1 MPRLPA
7 PEDYGTSI
15 PRPTRGFVDLPNVQP
30 DLYTGKVMAG
40 IGVMMEQEAEKID
53 DALAQDALNQLQD
66 QQLDLTYGDNGFTKL
81 QGTQVTDRP
90 VVQEYSDK
98 MRITTEGLAAKINSP
113 RVKQKFQL
121 AAADVTRGFKQKLA
135 FHTTAQVEK
144 IKEQAFFGGA
154 ATAQRMAGEGDL
166 DGAVKHMAPLLAAAV
181 AEKGLT
187 GDAAAMFARETMGAV
202 YAANI
207 SKLLD
212 SDRPLEAKAVLE
224 ANKGLMTDKQV
235 AGFSKQIK
243 SDVAWV
249 RGDDMV
255 RTMLA
260 EGKTTAEVE
269 AAVSAEAKKTGD
281 KSFYDSAYH
290 TLGNITAVRTKTYA
304 ENADKAQDEINRG
317 KPWGRVREKYLDSMD
332 PSVVAAFDQRAKA
345 LAKEGSVKTDFEA
358 YYELSMMPPEKL
370 KGVDLRTYS
379 AKLGLQ
385 DLKHFAD
392 KQSKEEKDTP
402 DAVKLPAQLRTAH
415 GEMGLGT
422 GADARKKKGMF
433 NSYVE
438 GVIIAEE
445 AATGK
450 KLNDDAREKVIKK
463 AMIKKDG
470 GWFGSDTAFYE
481 VAGKPEKLPEFIAK
495 VEDPAQAVL
504 LIPKDVRA
512 GIEAGF
518 RKRGVAAPAAA
529 DIVAI
534 YKKRFGL

>member
-7 PEDYGTSI
+7 PEDYGVSV
-15 PRPTRGFVDLPNVQP
+15 PRASRGVTEITPAQRRP
-30 DLYTGKVMAG
+30 DLLTGKVLG
-40 IGVMMEQEAEKID
+40 DIGLMMEQEAEKID

-66 QQLDLTYGDNGFTKL
+66 QQLDLTYGEQGFTKL
-81 QGTQVTDRP
+81 EGTQVTDRP

-98 MRITTEGLAAKINSP
+98 MRITTEGLAAKISSP

-121 AAADVTRGFKQKLA
+121 AAADVNRGFKQKLA
-135 FHTTAQVEK
+135 IHTTGQVEK

-166 DGAVKHMAPLLAAAV
+166 EGAVAYMAPLIGAAV
-181 AEKGLT
+181 AERGLT
-187 GDAAAMFARETMGAV
+187 GDAATAFARETMGAV
-202 YAANI
+202 YSANI
-207 SKLLD
+207 SKLLE
-212 SDRPLEAKAVLE
+212 SDQPLEAKAILE

-317 KPWGRVREKYLDSMD
+317 KPWSRLREKYLDSMD

-345 LAKEGSVKTDFEA
+345 LAKEGSVKTDFDA
-358 YYELSMMPPEKL
+358 YYTLSVMPPEQFAK
-370 KGVDLRTYS
+370 VDLRTYS
-379 AKLGLQ
+379 GKLSEGN
-385 DLKHFAD
+385 
-392 KQSKEEKDTP
+392 
-402 DAVKLPAQLRTAH
+402 LRTLADRQGKIINKDEKEIRDTVTLQQQLGIAH
-415 GEMGLGT
+415 AELGFSNT
-422 GADARKKKGMF
+422 ASARKKKGMF
-433 NSYVE
+433 DAYV
-438 GVIIAEE
+438 VDTVSAQ
-445 AATGK
+445 
-450 KLNDDAREKVIKK
+450 EKVKGKPLTDDERKTVIQR
-463 AMIKKDG
+463 AMIAKDTS
-470 GWFGSDTAFYE
+470 WWQSDKLYYE
-481 VAGKPEKLPEFIAK
+481 VAGTPEAEKFVPEI
-495 VEDPAQAVL
+495 
-504 LIPKDVRA
+504 
-512 GIEAGF
+512 
-518 RKRGVAAPAAA
+518 PAADRA
-529 DIVAI
+529 AILAVFARKGVKPTEQDII
-534 YKKRFGL
+534 QKYKTANGLK